1 MIKSFRVESVL
12 KKLGKDMSDARK
24 RRRISTILMAERVG
38 ITRVTLSRIEKGDPR
53 VNMGA
58 YAMVL
63 HVLGK
68 LDDLEM
74 LVDRTR
80 DPLGLDLMDEILPQR
95 IRSPHTKIPATS
107 RSEGKAPKNPS
118 ENPHA

>member
-1 MIKSFRVESVL
+1 MIKSFRIESAL

-74 LVDRTR
+74 LVDRTK
-80 DPLGLDLMDEILPQR
+80 DALGLDLMDETLPRR
-95 IRSPHTKIPATS
+95 IRSPQPNPPVPH
-107 RSEGKAPKNPS
+107 RSKGKATKDLT
-118 ENPHA
+118 EKPHG